1 MLSRGLLAFIS
12 VSATFIGA
20 NAANDWSKPCFDGEC
35 AYDLLPSSGGS
46 GIIKLFGSSKSI
58 SDFTPA
64 AGWVVLDCDPNV
76 VDQEIRLVCETDD
89 EESGCQHVFDHHGP
103 VDKIVRLPESCG
115 SGPFARIA
123 SMMVAEDQSLPEHA
137 QGKISRRN
145 GAAAEVHVVR
155 LDGNFAAVDPTKVGE
170 VNFAFVGATVP
181 GLDLNAAFE
190 DGIFDAIGNWVSNA
204 ANTVATAV
212 TSAAKSVATWAGK
225 AYQDVSAMIAD
236 KTKFEIAPKVESS
249 DISLNADVVLSEGS
263 APPAC
268 PGGIHPKVDVEFHS
282 KGSIKVKAGIVIV
295 GSVIPPNI
303 KEFSA
308 FGGISGGVDAKLHID
323 LALSGGFH
331 YEKPLLKDLGLPGLS
346 VPPLI
351 TIGPFVSLDA
361 IAQGHLD
368 LAVTA
373 DIHLAY
379 DFNDLEL
386 WYPKA
391 HSNLTK
397 EKGIKSKDTDLAL
410 QASAHLSAKG
420 FVQGTITPKVHLGI
434 SAVGGA
440 VSASLWVGAD
450 AWVRGTVVAEADASV
465 SAGAAPA
472 AKGGKPAPAPKA
484 APPAKGGKK
493 GKRDS
498 LSYLPPYSHRLREL
512 SERNSIAFSGCFWID
527 AGLHLKGG
535 AEGSI
540 IGWKAA
546 GDLSIWESSPWELFH
561 KCWAAGTAKES
572 KTSKPTYTLKDV
584 ESLSK
589 GKQEC
594 SAHAEVSSP
603 ITDKVASK
611 VLVP

>member
-46 GIIKLFGSSKSI
+46 GIIKL
-58 SDFTPA
+58 
-64 AGWVVLDCDPNV
+64 
-76 VDQEIRLVCETDD
+76 
-89 EESGCQHVFDHHGP
+89 
-103 VDKIVRLPESCG
+103 CG